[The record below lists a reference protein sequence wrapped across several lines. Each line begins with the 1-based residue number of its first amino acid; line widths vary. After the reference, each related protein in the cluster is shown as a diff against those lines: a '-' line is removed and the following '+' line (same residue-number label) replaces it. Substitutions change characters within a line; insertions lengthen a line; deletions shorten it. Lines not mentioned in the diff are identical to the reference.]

1 MDKESLSGKMEGSI
15 KDNII
20 MIKKK
25 AMENLDGQMAAGL
38 KVSGSMENKKGMEF
52 IIIQKVK

>member
-1 MDKESLSGKMEGSI
+1 MDKVSLNGKMVEYT

-25 AMENLDGQMAAGL
+25 DSENLDGQMVAGL
-38 KVSGSMENKKGMEF
+38 RVSGSMENKKDMVY
-52 IIIQKVK
+52 IIILKVK